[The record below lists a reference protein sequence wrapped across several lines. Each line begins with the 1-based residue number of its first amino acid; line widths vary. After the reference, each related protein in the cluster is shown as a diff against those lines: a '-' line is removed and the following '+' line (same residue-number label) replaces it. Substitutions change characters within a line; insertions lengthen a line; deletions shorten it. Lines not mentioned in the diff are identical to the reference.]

1 MRNYWIPAEVYPV
14 DSRFAGMTHGAGMT
28 KLNKK
33 ANPDKSA
40 RDLCITPTF
49 AQFWSLRGAKR
60 RGNLVAYQ
68 CVMRLLSAVVAI
80 GYYGEVCSLRSQ

>member
-1 MRNYWIPAEVYPV
+1 MV
-14 DSRFAGMTHGAGMT
+14 
-28 KLNKK
+28 KK
-33 ANPDKSA
+33 STSA
-40 RDLCITPTF
+40 ITFILGDLCTTLTF

-68 CVMRLLSAVVAI
+68 CVMRLLSAVVASLLRRSGYEGRI